1 MRISCR
7 PQGLDETMMHVGV
20 SSYSYSAQPGE
31 NAALG
36 SARTELQVF
45 RVSFFLASH
54 VTPPF
59 NHLRTTFHRLVNYHF
74 PLIQLENHWL
84 IALHWR
90 ILKVFAIHDCNY
102 PIHNPN

>member
-20 SSYSYSAQPGE
+20 SSYSYSAHPGE

-36 SARTELQVF
+36 VLGQSCKSSE
-45 RVSFFLASH
+45 SPFFWLATL
-54 VTPPF
+54 TPPF

-84 IALHWR
+84 IALH
-90 ILKVFAIHDCNY
+90 
-102 PIHNPN
+102 